1 MKKKVILD
9 VDTGIDDAVAIAMA
23 LYDSKIAVKL
33 ITCIAGNL
41 SVNEVTKN
49 TLNFMHAI
57 NKTNYTV
64 ATGAKKPLF
73 REKDNSV
80 QAHGKKGLGH
90 FKFEPHDLKPCK
102 KVASE
107 KMYEVLSKSKTPIDI
122 LALGPLT
129 NIAQLLL
136 DHPDIKEKI
145 GLILVSGGLLS
156 DHKYSKNRYLGFN
169 VAQDPE
175 SAKIVFKSG
184 IKIVITPSDMGHTA
198 FLTPEEVIKTKET
211 NKTGEMLEFIF
222 RSYKD
227 RHVKVGIATHD
238 PCAVVSYA
246 HPEYFTWDEMYV
258 HIHFLESA
266 NTGVIDFDVDSE
278 KPNMM
283 VATGVNIPKFKKL
296 YFKLLKKMP

>member
-1 MKKKVILD
+1 MRKKVILD

-23 LYDSKIAVKL
+23 LYDNKINVKL

-49 TLNFMHAI
+49 TLNFMQAI
-57 NKTNYTV
+57 GKKHITV

-80 QAHGKKGLGH
+80 QAHGKKGLGNY
-90 FKFEPHDLKPCK
+90 KFPPLELKPCK
-102 KVASE
+102 TVASE
-107 KMYEVLSKSKTPIDI
+107 KMYELLHKSRDKIDI

-129 NIAQLLL
+129 NVAQLLL
-136 DHPDIKEKI
+136 DHPEIKEKI
-145 GLILVSGGLLS
+145 GIILVSGGLLS

-184 IKIVITPSDMGHTA
+184 VPIVICPSDMGHTA
-198 FLTPEEVIKTKET
+198 FLTVDEVQKTKET

-227 RHVKVGIATHD
+227 RHVKIGIATHD

-246 HPEYFTWDEMYV
+246 HPEYFTWDDMYV

-266 NTGVIDFDVDSE
+266 NTGVIDFDENSE
-278 KPNMM
+278 KPNMK
-283 VATGVNIPKFKKL
+283 VATGVNIKKFKQL